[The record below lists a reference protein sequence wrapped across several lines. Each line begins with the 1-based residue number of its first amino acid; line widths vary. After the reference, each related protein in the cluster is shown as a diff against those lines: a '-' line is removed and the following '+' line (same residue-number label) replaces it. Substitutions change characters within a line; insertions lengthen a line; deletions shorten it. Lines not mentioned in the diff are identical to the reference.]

1 MTHTWK
7 DTVAT
12 ALVAVVVV
20 IYLAYLSFEGIPF
33 VRDVRGMAA
42 VGLVLSI
49 ASRRIG
55 GHEGFTHPRVAMA
68 ANFGWIALGV
78 VALVTELPAVLATV
92 GALVRRC
99 LASHDRRR
107 PGGVRPSPAQPITL
121 RSRDHAMT
129 DEAPA

>member
-20 IYLAYLSFEGIPF
+20 IYLAYLSFDGIPF

-42 VGLVLSI
+42 LGLALSI

-55 GHEGFTHPRVAMA
+55 SREGFTHPRVAMA
-68 ANFGWIALGV
+68 ANFGSIALGV
-78 VALVTELPAVLATV
+78 VALVTELPAVLAAFIVSIIALWLAATV
-92 GALVRRC
+92 AGREAFGHRR
-99 LASHDRRR
+99 LH
-107 PGGVRPSPAQPITL
+107 PSP
-121 RSRDHAMT
+121 
-129 DEAPA
+129 